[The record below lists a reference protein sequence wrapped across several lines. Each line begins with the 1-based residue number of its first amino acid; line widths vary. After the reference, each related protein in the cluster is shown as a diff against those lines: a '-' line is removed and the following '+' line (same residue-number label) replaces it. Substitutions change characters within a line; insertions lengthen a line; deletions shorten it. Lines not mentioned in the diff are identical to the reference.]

1 VHDAF
6 HKLKITYSITT
17 PKRRRE
23 LKFIRKPLEKQLFQ
37 RGNTGE
43 LGKTPH
49 GAKTFGHLISLDD
62 I

>member
-1 VHDAF
+1 LIVSQIVHDAF

-43 LGKTPH
+43 LG
-49 GAKTFGHLISLDD
+49 
-62 I
+62 